1 MVDDEQIPEGV
12 EAGVE
17 LRNFADAILMQPAE
31 EIVRTR
37 KQLVEK
43 LGEPAM
49 IDAAA
54 VVGNFQRMV
63 RIADSTGI
71 PLDEPV
77 LMISQFIREDLGIN
91 NFNAS
96 ANSPK
101 LPLLKRILGRL
112 MAPFAA
118 TMLKK
123 MAASRQSK

>member
-77 LMISQFIREDLGIN
+77 LMISQSIREDLGIN

>member
-54 VVGNFQRMV
+54 VVGNYQRMV

-77 LMISQFIREDLGIN
+77 LMISQSIREDLGIN